1 MVKNFFI
8 LGSLLAVAVVAGGCA
23 GAQNKLG
30 RGVNNSLEPIR
41 LADWRRSVQQTMLFP
56 SPNANLH
63 TGMVRG
69 FTKTMARTGVGLYEI
84 VTFPF
89 PTYDPIFTDYLSPE
103 PIYPDGA
110 KPSLPDQPIFWND
123 DSLGYSGGTIGG
135 FIPGNT
141 FHVFDQ

>member
-1 MVKNFFI
+1 MFKNVFT
-8 LGSLLAVAVVAGGCA
+8 LGSLLLVAAVAAGCA

-41 LADWRRSVQQTMLFP
+41 LADWRTSVQRTMLYP

-89 PTYDPIFTDYLSPE
+89 PTYDPIFTDYISPE
-103 PIYPDGA
+103 PQYPDGV
-110 KPSLPDQPIFWND
+110 KPGLPDQPIFWND

-135 FIPGNT
+135 FIPGGT
-141 FHVFDQ
+141 FRVFDQ